1 MSLLDELN
9 IRYTTINDDVW
20 VNIGDLSGHLLK
32 TVNDFAKDSVAYSWN
47 NPLKPTDAMFLRGIT
62 EGMLSVIALLAQG
75 GVEAE
80 FHEKVN
86 TVEDLINIMKKNK
99 DSL

>member
-20 VNIGDLSGHLLK
+20 VNIGDLSSHLLK
-32 TVNDFAKDSVAYSWN
+32 TVNDFAEDSVVYSWN

-62 EGMLSVIALLAQG
+62 EGMLGVIALLAQG
-75 GVEAE
+75 GIEAE

-86 TVEDLINIMKKNK
+86 TVEDLIQTLKENQ
-99 DSL
+99 DGA